1 MDQENKKLDLNISEI
16 ESELYSILKTIPN
29 LNDKYEEG
37 SISEFFFQKS
47 IKNAINSLLNIKI
60 LLTQDKIYF
69 FDYIKEINL
78 IEEYNHAINI
88 INKLSSLD
96 FSDDSSERIKS
107 SILELPGITSEIT
120 SSFITLMDALKLDSL
135 HDSNLI
141 TKLFTELIKNFRKFP
156 GLEDIKHKINEISE
170 VVLRDVDHLVNN
182 NKLEVI
188 AEELYSLFLVFQNSI
203 R

>member
-1 MDQENKKLDLNISEI
+1 MDQENKNIEI
-16 ESELYSILKTIPN
+16 KANLYSILKTIPN

-37 SISEFFFQKS
+37 SISEVFFQKS
-47 IKNAINSLLNIKI
+47 IKNAINSLVNIKI
-60 LLTQDKIYF
+60 LLTQDKIF
-69 FDYIKEINL
+69 FSDYIKEINL
-78 IEEYNHAINI
+78 IEEYNSAISI

-135 HDSNLI
+135 HDSDLI
-141 TKLFTELIKNFRKFP
+141 SKLFTELINNIRKFP
-156 GLEDIKHKINEISE
+156 GLEDIKYKINEISE
-170 VVLRDVDHLVNN
+170 VALHDVDSLVNN

-188 AEELYSLFLVFQNSI
+188 GDELYSLFLVFQNSI

>member
-1 MDQENKKLDLNISEI
+1 MDQENKNIEI
-16 ESELYSILKTIPN
+16 KANLYSILKTIPN

-37 SISEFFFQKS
+37 SISEVFFQKS
-47 IKNAINSLLNIKI
+47 IKNAINSLVNIKI
-60 LLTQDKIYF
+60 LLTQDKIF
-69 FDYIKEINL
+69 FSDYIKEINL
-78 IEEYNHAINI
+78 IEEYNSAISI

-135 HDSNLI
+135 HDSDLI
-141 TKLFTELIKNFRKFP
+141 SKLFTELINNIRKFP
-156 GLEDIKHKINEISE
+156 GLEDIKYKINEISE
-170 VVLRDVDHLVNN
+170 VALRDVDSLVNN

-188 AEELYSLFLVFQNSI
+188 GDELYSLFLVFQNSI

>member
-16 ESELYSILKTIPN
+16 EAELYSILKTIPN

-37 SISEFFFQKS
+37 SISEVFFQKS

-69 FDYIKEINL
+69 SDYIKEINL
-78 IEEYNHAINI
+78 TEEYNRAINI
-88 INKLSSLD
+88 INNLSSLN

-135 HDSNLI
+135 HDSDLI
-141 TKLFTELIKNFRKFP
+141 TKLFTELINNIRKFP
-156 GLEDIKHKINEISE
+156 GLEDIKYKINEISE
-170 VVLRDVDHLVNN
+170 VALRDVDHLVNN

-188 AEELYSLFLVFQNSI
+188 AEELYLIYQEFQNSI
-203 R
+203 S